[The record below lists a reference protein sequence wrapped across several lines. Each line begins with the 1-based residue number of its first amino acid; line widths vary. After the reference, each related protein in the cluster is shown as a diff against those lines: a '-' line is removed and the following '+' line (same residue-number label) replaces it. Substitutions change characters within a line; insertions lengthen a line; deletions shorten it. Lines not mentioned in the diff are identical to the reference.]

1 MLGTMTTI
9 ITYNA
14 IVPRATNPVLY
25 CDIPGTTAAHQ
36 PTLTKE
42 SATVVTMCATTKSSA
57 SKETLRCNVWVAKC
71 GQDGP
76 VSARCV
82 EATPSI
88 MLKVSSTKPITAVD
102 RVVYQ
107 SGATE
112 NAEAADIR
120 SPRRVGRPAPKHRR
134 REPSRRC
141 APVVHGTRGCAAIPG
156 PRIPL

>member
-71 GQDGP
+71 GHDGP

-82 EATPSI
+82 DATPSI
-88 MLKVSSTKPITAVD
+88 MLKVSSTKAITAVD

-107 SGATE
+107 SGASA

-120 SPRRVGRPAPKHRR
+120 SPRRVWQHAATHRR
-134 REPSRRC
+134 REPNRRC
-141 APVVHGTRGCAAIPG
+141 ARVVRGNLGCAAIPG
-156 PRIPL
+156 PRVPR